1 MKAAA
6 NSLINLYDFLFQI
19 LVKFWKSLE
28 GGKNP
33 KKPATERQFWI
44 SYLLSPVHTAYSKGP
59 DQVGGEV
66 TLRLCTAERD
76 PGAVLKRH
84 CQTSTH
90 LTEREMKFCHT
101 SPSCPSKILTIKNAV
116 ERKIL

>member
-1 MKAAA
+1 MKSAVK
-6 NSLINLYDFLFQI
+6 SLINLYDFLFQI

-44 SYLLSPVHTAYSKGP
+44 SYLLSPIHTVYSKDP
-59 DQVGGEV
+59 NQVGSEA

-76 PGAVLKRH
+76 PGAVLKRQ
-84 CQTSTH
+84 CQASTH
-90 LTEREMKFCHT
+90 LTELEKKFCHT
-101 SPSCPSKILTIKNAV
+101 SPSCPSIILKIKNAV
-116 ERKIL
+116 KRKIL